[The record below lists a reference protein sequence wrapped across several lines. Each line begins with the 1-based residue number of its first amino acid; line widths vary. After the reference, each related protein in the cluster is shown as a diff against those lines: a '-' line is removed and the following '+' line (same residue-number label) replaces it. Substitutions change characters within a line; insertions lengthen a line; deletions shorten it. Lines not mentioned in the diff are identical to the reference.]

1 MSPPLPK
8 RTASPAAIPK
18 KSTANSY
25 PWYSPRIWH
34 GMRLRT
40 WLSLL
45 AKHRCA
51 IHPLKLGLAATVTAF
66 AASNS
71 INYRLQNMLYGKRLK
86 KVELKQPMI
95 FILGHWRSGT
105 TYLHEL
111 ISLDDRFASPNTIQ
125 CFAPAMFLMYGRLIE
140 RWLNFMMPR
149 NRPMD
154 NMQMGFQ
161 KPQEDEFALSNMG
174 EPSTYLRM
182 AFPNHDLANND
193 YLDLRE
199 LTSEELAHWKATLDR
214 FLRMV
219 TLQEDKPL
227 ILKSPTHTG
236 RIAYLSEMYPQAKFI
251 HIARDPYDVY
261 PSTIRL
267 WQTMDEVQ
275 SFQVPKNVDYS
286 EYVFRSFERMYNAY
300 NDGVTQIAPE
310 RICQTRYEDM
320 VKDPV
325 GELGRIYSEL
335 KLADYD
341 QVRSK
346 IEAATEASKD
356 YKKNEHQ
363 LNEATRREVNRRWG
377 HYFEKYGYEMEGES
391 R

>member
-1 MSPPLPK
+1 
-8 RTASPAAIPK
+8 
-18 KSTANSY
+18 
-25 PWYSPRIWH
+25 
-34 GMRLRT
+34 MRMRT
-40 WLSLL
+40 WLGLL
-45 AKHRCA
+45 AKNRCA
-51 IHPLKLGLAATVTAF
+51 VHPLKLGLAGTITAF

-71 INYRLQNMLYGKRLK
+71 INYRLQNLLFGKRLES
-86 KVELKQPMI
+86 VELKQPII

-111 ISLDDRFASPNTIQ
+111 MSLDSRFASPNTIQ

-140 RWLNFMMPR
+140 RWLNFIMPR

-174 EPSTYLRM
+174 QPSTYLRM
-182 AFPNHDLANND
+182 AFPNHDFTDND

-199 LTSEELAHWKATLDR
+199 LSPEELAQWKATLDQ
-214 FLRMV
+214 FLKMV

-236 RIAYLSEMYPQAKFI
+236 RIAFLAEMFPEAKFI

-261 PSTIRL
+261 PSSIRL

-275 SFQVPKNVDYS
+275 SLQVSKNVDYS
-286 EYVFRSFERMYNAY
+286 EYVFRSFERMYDAY
-300 NDGVTQIAPE
+300 NDGVKNVAPD

-320 VKDPV
+320 VRDPV
-325 GELGRIYSEL
+325 GELGRIYAEL
-335 KLADYD
+335 DIADYD
-341 QVRSK
+341 QVRPR
-346 IEAATEASKD
+346 IEAATEESKN
-356 YKKNEHQ
+356 YKKNQHQ
-363 LNEATRREVNRRWG
+363 MDDETRREVNRRWG
-377 HYFEKYGYEMEGES
+377 DYFERYGYEMEG
-391 R
+391 